1 MAARTDAHPK
11 STMKKR
17 LFFANIFNILDV
29 FLTLFALHYGIGYEG
44 NVIMAQLVSNP
55 LLFTFIKIS
64 AVILLT
70 FYIGMRSKNNNNLGN
85 VASWVVFIL
94 MLLTVVWN
102 TLVIAFAIIN
112 TGGTFLGWK

>member
-1 MAARTDAHPK
+1 MTARKDGHPK

-55 LLFTFIKIS
+55 LLFMFIKIS

-70 FYIGMRSKNNNNLGN
+70 FYIKVRSKNNNNLGN

-94 MLLTVVWN
+94 MLLPVVWN
-102 TLVIAFAIIN
+102 TLVIAFAIN
-112 TGGTFLGWK
+112 

>member
-1 MAARTDAHPK
+1 
-11 STMKKR
+11 
-17 LFFANIFNILDV
+17 
-29 FLTLFALHYGIGYEG
+29 
-44 NVIMAQLVSNP
+44 MAQLVSNP
-55 LLFTFIKIS
+55 LLFMFVKIS